1 MVDAGL
7 WRGGASILMRAV
19 LAAMGDEERRVWSA
33 DLCWNPALPDDS
45 SRAGGMVYPPTPYR
59 TPPLDAVK
67 ANFERYSMLDARVTF
82 VVGPFA
88 ETLATAPICDV
99 AVLRLDTETFETTLD
114 VLEILYPKM
123 SPGGFVIVN
132 DYGQAGR
139 ATRRAV
145 DAFREAH
152 HVRAT
157 VMDIDGTGAY
167 WRVPARSPA
176 A

>member
-19 LAAMGDEERRVWSA
+19 LAAMGDEERQVWSA
-33 DLCWNPALPDDS
+33 DLCWNPAPPDGS
-45 SRAGGMVYPPTPYR
+45 SGAGEVAYPPVPYR
-59 TPPLDAVK
+59 TPPLAAVK

-88 ETLATAPICDV
+88 EMLATTPICDV
-99 AVLRLDTETFETTLD
+99 AVLRLDTGTFESTWD
-114 VLEILYPKM
+114 VLEVLYPRV
-123 SPGGFVIVN
+123 SSGGFVIVN
-132 DYGQAGR
+132 DYGQEGS

-145 DAFREAH
+145 DAFRDTH

-157 VMDIDGTGAY
+157 VMDIDGTGVY